1 MGKITVFTDCSSD
14 CTKAKDLLKQK
25 GADFEEI
32 SLLAKPEWRHYMYLL
47 TNGERVFSFFVFL
60 NTAVSLC
67 TLRVQC
73 LLQSVEIGRFN
84 TPLACGTY

>member
-47 TNGERVFSFFVFL
+47 TNGERAFSFFVFI
-60 NTAVSLC
+60 NSTAVILC
-67 TLRVQC
+67 TLRASAGVYRR
-73 LLQSVEIGRFN
+73 VWK
-84 TPLACGTY
+84 LAIF

>member
-67 TLRVQC
+67 TLRASAYCRVWK
-73 LLQSVEIGRFN
+73 SAVFN